1 MTRIALA
8 VYRFFKRYRSV
19 FFLVLL
25 GSFLAFAFL
34 ANKMYYEEDI
44 TKLLPATEGNSGVR
58 YVFDKLKVKDKI
70 FVLLRVKDSTMAKT
84 DMLDTLISAGTRLCD
99 SLKAHDKGSSI
110 EDILFRV
117 DPSILG
123 DGAFMILDNAPC
135 FLDSTFYPSFEKT
148 LNPAGMD
155 SLMQQNIEILE
166 NDGSGMWYD
175 IVCKDPL
182 AFRSIAMHN
191 LSRSADLSDKSA
203 AKAEGSLTLTDF
215 HLFSSDSTTAI
226 IYVTPGFKAMDSKA
240 GTRLI
245 DFIQEEA
252 DELELASGVEVL
264 ISGKS
269 AKSVY
274 TAKRIKK
281 DLVITVSIAMIFII
295 LIIGYCF
302 RTKDT
307 IFYLLMPLLWGVV
320 AAIAAVYLIQGQ
332 MSFIA
337 LGIGCIVIGVALSY
351 CIHLIT
357 HHKYVGDVE
366 QVIKDQAKPV
376 TLGCITT
383 VGSLLGLIFTKSSL
397 LRDFGLMASFVMVGT
412 TLAAI
417 FFLPQ
422 FFKNSTGKKDEK
434 AFAAIEK
441 ITTRPYYRH
450 TWLIVLVLLLFVL
463 SVVFTRGSANFDTDL
478 SHLSYSSPGLI
489 KAENLYTQKTQG
501 GMQTKYIAV
510 HSKDL
515 DSALTLNQKVAE
527 QCQILQDKGMIS
539 SFNNLSS
546 LLLPRS
552 EQKERI
558 EVWNR
563 YFTPEKKARVKALT
577 AAAAERNGFEAQ
589 MFEPFYQALDTE
601 YSPLDVFGSGT
612 IPPEILG
619 NFMEKND
626 DGTYLVL
633 TTLKAEDNQMLWDA
647 SKMLAEGGDSK
658 DKTLSDGLIVI
669 DPLFY
674 TTDMLEIME
683 HDFNTVLLISSL
695 FVFVIL
701 LIALRN
707 IILSVIAFLPM
718 FMSWF
723 LVLGFMKLLNM
734 EFNLINMV
742 ISTFIFG
749 MGVDYS
755 IFVMDGLIK
764 GKSQQ
769 ELLKYHRSAIFFS
782 AVMLILAVS
791 SLLLAVHPAI
801 SSIGLSTLAGMI
813 STILITF
820 TLQPYLYYKWEA
832 WKSRSKKVS

>member
-1 MTRIALA
+1 MVI
-8 VYRFFKRYRSV
+8 
-19 FFLVLL
+19 LL
-25 GSFLAFAFL
+25 
-34 ANKMYYEEDI
+34 
-44 TKLLPATEGNSGVR
+44 
-58 YVFDKLKVKDKI
+58 
-70 FVLLRVKDSTMAKT
+70 
-84 DMLDTLISAGTRLCD
+84 
-99 SLKAHDKGSSI
+99 
-110 EDILFRV
+110 
-117 DPSILG
+117 
-123 DGAFMILDNAPC
+123 
-135 FLDSTFYPSFEKT
+135 
-148 LNPAGMD
+148 
-155 SLMQQNIEILE
+155 
-166 NDGSGMWYD
+166 W
-175 IVCKDPL
+175 
-182 AFRSIAMHN
+182 
-191 LSRSADLSDKSA
+191 
-203 AKAEGSLTLTDF
+203 
-215 HLFSSDSTTAI
+215 
-226 IYVTPGFKAMDSKA
+226 
-240 GTRLI
+240 
-245 DFIQEEA
+245 
-252 DELELASGVEVL
+252 
-264 ISGKS
+264 
-269 AKSVY
+269 
-274 TAKRIKK
+274 
-281 DLVITVSIAMIFII
+281 
-295 LIIGYCF
+295 
-302 RTKDT
+302 
-307 IFYLLMPLLWGVV
+307 FYLLMPLLWGVV

-463 SVVFTRGSANFDTDL
+463 SVVFTRGRANFDTDL

-515 DSALTLNQKVAE
+515 DSALMLNQKVAE

-546 LLLPRS
+546 LLLPLS

-647 SKMLAEGGDSK
+647 SKMLAQGGDNK
-658 DKTLSDGLIVI
+658 DKTLSNGLIVI

-801 SSIGLSTLAGMI
+801 SSIGLSTLAGMV

>member
-8 VYRFFKRYRSV
+8 VYRFFKRYRSI

-25 GSFLAFAFL
+25 GSFLVFAFL

-281 DLVITVSIAMIFII
+281 DLVITVSIAMIFIV

-422 FFKNSTGKKDEK
+422 FFRNSTGKKDEK

-441 ITTRPYYRH
+441 ITTRPYYKH

-463 SVVFTRGSANFDTDL
+463 SVVFTRGRANFDTDL

-515 DSALTLNQKVAE
+515 DSALMLNQKVAE

-546 LLLPRS
+546 LLLPLS

-647 SKMLAEGGDSK
+647 SKMLAQGGDNK
-658 DKTLSDGLIVI
+658 DKTLSNGLIVI

-801 SSIGLSTLAGMI
+801 SSIGLSTLAGMV

>member
-123 DGAFMILDNAPC
+123 DGAFMILNNAPC

-383 VGSLLGLIFTKSSL
+383 VGSLLGLIFTKSAL
-397 LRDFGLMASFVMVGT
+397 LRDFGIMASFVMVGT

-463 SVVFTRGSANFDTDL
+463 SVVFTRGRANFDTDL

-515 DSALTLNQKVAE
+515 DSALMLNQKVAE

-546 LLLPRS
+546 LLLPLS

-577 AAAAERNGFEAQ
+577 AAADERNGFEAQ

-647 SKMLAEGGDSK
+647 SKMLAQGGDNK
-658 DKTLSDGLIVI
+658 DKTLSNGLIVI

-801 SSIGLSTLAGMI
+801 SSIGLSTLAGMV

>member
-8 VYRFFKRYRSV
+8 VYRFFKRYRSI

-25 GSFLAFAFL
+25 GSFLVFAFL

-70 FVLLRVKDSTMAKT
+70 FILLRVKDSTMAKT

-422 FFKNSTGKKDEK
+422 FFRNSTGKKDEK

-441 ITTRPYYRH
+441 ITTRPYYRQ

-463 SVVFTRGSANFDTDL
+463 SVVFTRGRANFDTDL

-515 DSALTLNQKVAE
+515 DSALMLNQKVAE

-546 LLLPRS
+546 LLLPLS

-589 MFEPFYQALDTE
+589 MFEPFYQSLDTE

-647 SKMLAEGGDSK
+647 SKMLAQGGDNK
-658 DKTLSDGLIVI
+658 DKTLSNGLIVI

-801 SSIGLSTLAGMI
+801 SSIGLSTLAGMV

>member
-8 VYRFFKRYRSV
+8 VYRFFKRYRSI

-546 LLLPRS
+546 LLLPLS

-647 SKMLAEGGDSK
+647 SKMLAQGGDNK
-658 DKTLSDGLIVI
+658 DKTLSNGLIVI

>member
-8 VYRFFKRYRSV
+8 VYRFFKRYRSI

-25 GSFLAFAFL
+25 GSFLVLAFL

-99 SLKAHDKGSSI
+99 SLKAHDKESSI

-155 SLMQQNIEILE
+155 SLMQQNIEIME

-320 AAIAAVYLIQGQ
+320 AAIAVVYLIQGQ

-422 FFKNSTGKKDEK
+422 FFRNSTGKKDEK

-463 SVVFTRGSANFDTDL
+463 SVVFTRGRANFDTDL

-515 DSALTLNQKVAE
+515 DSALMLNQKVAE

-546 LLLPRS
+546 LLLPLS

-647 SKMLAEGGDSK
+647 SKMLAQGGDNK
-658 DKTLSDGLIVI
+658 DKTLSNGLIVI

-801 SSIGLSTLAGMI
+801 SSIGLSTLAGMV

>member
-8 VYRFFKRYRSV
+8 VYRFFKRYRSI

-25 GSFLAFAFL
+25 GSFLVFAFL

-99 SLKAHDKGSSI
+99 SLKAHDKESSI

-155 SLMQQNIEILE
+155 SLMQQNIEIME

-320 AAIAAVYLIQGQ
+320 AAIAVVYLIQGQ

-422 FFKNSTGKKDEK
+422 FFRNSTGKKDEK

-463 SVVFTRGSANFDTDL
+463 SVVFTRGRANFDTDL

-515 DSALTLNQKVAE
+515 DSALMLNQKVAE

-546 LLLPRS
+546 LLLPLS

-647 SKMLAEGGDSK
+647 SKMLAQGGDNK
-658 DKTLSDGLIVI
+658 DKTLSNGLIVI

-801 SSIGLSTLAGMI
+801 SSIGLSTLAGMV

>member
-8 VYRFFKRYRSV
+8 VYRFFKRYRSI

-25 GSFLAFAFL
+25 GSFLVFAFL

-70 FVLLRVKDSTMAKT
+70 FVLLKVKDSTMAKT

-422 FFKNSTGKKDEK
+422 FFRNSTGKKDEK

-441 ITTRPYYRH
+441 ITTKPYYRH

-463 SVVFTRGSANFDTDL
+463 SVVFTRGRANFDTDL

-515 DSALTLNQKVAE
+515 DSALMLNQKVAE

-546 LLLPRS
+546 LLLPLS

-647 SKMLAEGGDSK
+647 SKMLTQGGDNN
-658 DKTLSDGLIVI
+658 DKTLSNGLIVI

-801 SSIGLSTLAGMI
+801 SSIGLSTLAGMV

>member
-8 VYRFFKRYRSV
+8 VYRFFKRYRSI

-25 GSFLAFAFL
+25 GSFLVFAFL

-70 FVLLRVKDSTMAKT
+70 FVLLKVKDSTMAKT

-357 HHKYVGDVE
+357 HHKYMGDVE

-441 ITTRPYYRH
+441 ITTRPYYRQ

-463 SVVFTRGSANFDTDL
+463 SVVFTRGRANFDTDL

-546 LLLPRS
+546 LLLPLS

-647 SKMLAEGGDSK
+647 SKMLAQGGDNK
-658 DKTLSDGLIVI
+658 DKTLSNGLIVI

-801 SSIGLSTLAGMI
+801 SSIGLSTLAGMV

>member
-8 VYRFFKRYRSV
+8 VYRFFKRYRSI

-25 GSFLAFAFL
+25 GSFLVFAFL

-70 FVLLRVKDSTMAKT
+70 FILLRVKDSTMAKT

-422 FFKNSTGKKDEK
+422 FFRNSTGKKDEK

-441 ITTRPYYRH
+441 ITTRPYYRQ

-463 SVVFTRGSANFDTDL
+463 SVVFTRGRANFDTDL

-515 DSALTLNQKVAE
+515 DSALMLNQKVAE

-546 LLLPRS
+546 LLLPLS

-647 SKMLAEGGDSK
+647 SKMLAQGGDNK
-658 DKTLSDGLIVI
+658 DKTLSNGLIVI

-801 SSIGLSTLAGMI
+801 SSIGLSTLAGMV

>member
-8 VYRFFKRYRSV
+8 VYRFFKRYRSI

-25 GSFLAFAFL
+25 GSFLVFAFL

-320 AAIAAVYLIQGQ
+320 AAIAVVYLIQGQ

-441 ITTRPYYRH
+441 ITTRPYYRQ

-463 SVVFTRGSANFDTDL
+463 SVVFTRGRANFDTDL

-515 DSALTLNQKVAE
+515 DSALMLNQKVAE

-546 LLLPRS
+546 LLLPLS

-589 MFEPFYQALDTE
+589 MFEPFYQALDTD

-612 IPPEILG
+612 IPPAILG

-647 SKMLAEGGDSK
+647 SKMLAQGGDNK
-658 DKTLSDGLIVI
+658 DKTLSNGLIVI

-723 LVLGFMKLLNM
+723 LVLGFMKLMNM

-801 SSIGLSTLAGMI
+801 SSIGLSTLAGMV

>member
-8 VYRFFKRYRSV
+8 VYRFFKRYRSI
-19 FFLVLL
+19 FFLVLP

-281 DLVITVSIAMIFII
+281 DLVITVSIAMIFIV

-422 FFKNSTGKKDEK
+422 FFRNSTGKKDEK

-441 ITTRPYYRH
+441 ITTKPYYRH

-463 SVVFTRGSANFDTDL
+463 SVVFTRGRANFDTDL

-489 KAENLYTQKTQG
+489 KAESLYTQKTQG

-515 DSALTLNQKVAE
+515 DSALMLNQKVAE

-546 LLLPRS
+546 LLLPLS

-647 SKMLAEGGDSK
+647 SKMLAQGGDNN
-658 DKTLSDGLIVI
+658 DKTLSNGLIVI

-801 SSIGLSTLAGMI
+801 SSIGLSTLAGMV

>member
-8 VYRFFKRYRSV
+8 VYRFFKRYRSI

-25 GSFLAFAFL
+25 GSFLVFAFL

-99 SLKAHDKGSSI
+99 SLKAHDKESSI

-155 SLMQQNIEILE
+155 SLMQQNIEIME

-320 AAIAAVYLIQGQ
+320 AAIAVVYLIQGQ

-422 FFKNSTGKKDEK
+422 FFRNSTGKKDEK

-463 SVVFTRGSANFDTDL
+463 SVVFTRGRANFDTDL

-501 GMQTKYIAV
+501 GMQTKYIVV

-515 DSALTLNQKVAE
+515 DSALMLNQKVAE

-546 LLLPRS
+546 LLLPLS

-647 SKMLAEGGDSK
+647 SKMLAQGGDNK
-658 DKTLSDGLIVI
+658 DKTLSNGLIVI

-801 SSIGLSTLAGMI
+801 SSIGLSTLAGMV

>member
-8 VYRFFKRYRSV
+8 VYRFFKRYRSI

-25 GSFLAFAFL
+25 GSFLVFAFL

-422 FFKNSTGKKDEK
+422 FFRNSTGKKDEK

-510 HSKDL
+510 HSKNL
-515 DSALTLNQKVAE
+515 DSALMLNQKVAE

-546 LLLPRS
+546 LLLPLS

-647 SKMLAEGGDSK
+647 SKMLAQGGDNK
-658 DKTLSDGLIVI
+658 DKTLSNGLIVI

-801 SSIGLSTLAGMI
+801 SSIGLSTLAGMV